1 MRRVKVWDWPTR
13 LGHWILAI
21 SFVVAYMSAESERWR
36 LVHVI
41 SGCTVA
47 GIVIFRVVWGFIGS
61 RYARFANFIKPP
73 IVVVDYLVSY
83 FPGTKTSARYVGH
96 NPAGGWSVL
105 LLLLSAALTS
115 ATGLLAY
122 HTSCFQR
129 IGIAHEWL
137 ANIAL
142 ALVVVHLIG
151 VAVSSV
157 MHKENLVAAMLTG
170 YKKGSMGE
178 GIANAHK
185 WFAIL
190 LIVWTI
196 LLTLL
201 LK

>member
-21 SFVVAYMSAESERWR
+21 SFVVAYVSADSERWR

-47 GIVIFRVVWGFIGS
+47 GTIMFRVLWGFIGS
-61 RYARFANFIKPP
+61 RYARFTNFVKPP
-73 IVVVDYLVSY
+73 IMVLDYLVSY
-83 FPGTKTSARYVGH
+83 LPSAKNSARYVGH

-122 HTSCFQR
+122 HASCIKR
-129 IGIAHEWL
+129 IETAHEWL

-142 ALVVVHLIG
+142 AMVGVHLLGVVV
-151 VAVSSV
+151 SSF
-157 MHKENLVAAMLTG
+157 MHRENLVAAMLTG
-170 YKKGSMGE
+170 YKQGSMGE
-178 GIANAHK
+178 GIATMHK
-185 WFAIL
+185 RAAVLMIL
-190 LIVWTI
+190 WTI
-196 LLTLL
+196 LFTLL